1 MPRLLHL
8 RWLFHLQACSAPV
21 QPLLPIGAGRNR
33 PCLSPI
39 STSMRIFNSKHT
51 RRCVPKV
58 CAFVGNV
65 VDLILSQWLPF
76 LASLVN
82 PVPELESAHH
92 AGHIGWGLIWI
103 YTVIWESLKSITCLA
118 KAPRKTSHWYTYLA
132 TDTHHIIVA
141 WVATRRIKD
150 YSSNYVG

>member
-1 MPRLLHL
+1 
-8 RWLFHLQACSAPV
+8 
-21 QPLLPIGAGRNR
+21 
-33 PCLSPI
+33 
-39 STSMRIFNSKHT
+39 MRIFNSKHT

-92 AGHIGWGLIWI
+92 AGHIG
-103 YTVIWESLKSITCLA
+103 
-118 KAPRKTSHWYTYLA
+118 
-132 TDTHHIIVA
+132 
-141 WVATRRIKD
+141 
-150 YSSNYVG
+150 